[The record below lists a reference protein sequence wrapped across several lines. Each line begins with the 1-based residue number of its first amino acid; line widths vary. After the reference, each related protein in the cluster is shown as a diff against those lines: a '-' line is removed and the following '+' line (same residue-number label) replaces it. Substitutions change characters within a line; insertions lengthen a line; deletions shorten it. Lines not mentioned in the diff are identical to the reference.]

1 MNTTMDDSRL
11 NNISE
16 IADFLKS
23 SKMLVLKLNSTKE
36 RYQFIDKTIDKFNY
50 SKIKKKEKRIIIHYL
65 TKITGYKKPK
75 SCA

>member
-50 SKIKKKEKRIIIHYL
+50 SKIKKRKKE
-65 TKITGYKKPK
+65 
-75 SCA
+75 